1 MNELQEKMIE
11 ETEENFENTD
21 PQKRDCVTIT
31 INDGSEHKL
40 EQGQP
45 ISTLV
50 DKLPRENGLPYICAK
65 VINDIQG
72 LDFVPEMDCKIE
84 FLNYQTPHGRD
95 CYRRSLTFVLARAI
109 MELYRNARLAI
120 DHSIGNGFYY
130 DLFTDV
136 PVSESLLSYI
146 KKKMQE
152 IVDKNESFG
161 KKLMTRTEAIA
172 LLNREGYPEKARL
185 LKNLNSD
192 KVGIISCWK
201 YIDLDFGPMVPST
214 GYLEVF
220 DLKQYAKGFVLL
232 FPDNKE
238 PTRPAEIRRQ
248 PKIFQAYRESKHWGQ
263 ILEVNNV
270 GRLNEIIKNKTISD
284 FVKTA
289 EALHSKK
296 IQEVA
301 DQITSRCS
309 CRIVLIAGPS
319 SSGKTTFSKRLCTH
333 LKVNG
338 LKPITLSLDN
348 YFLDRAHTPRDE
360 DGEFDFESIY
370 ALDLELFN
378 KQLRALLDGQTVQI
392 PEFDFQTGHRKTE
405 TDPLRINEDQIIIIE
420 GIHGL
425 NDELTSSIPASCKF
439 KIYISAL
446 TQLVIDDY
454 NRIATT
460 DTRLIRRTVRDSK
473 YRGYSALETINR
485 WKSVRRGEERNIF
498 PFQECADMVFNS
510 AVPYEWAV
518 LRPLAEPLFMDIQ
531 PDSTAF
537 PLARKILRT
546 LSFFSTLDPKEVP
559 PTSILREF
567 IGGSS
572 FQY

>member
-1 MNELQEKMIE
+1 MKELQENKVE
-11 ETEENFENTD
+11 EISDEKEML
-21 PQKRDCVTIT
+21 TIT
-31 INDGSEHKL
+31 INDGTSHKL
-40 EQGQP
+40 EHGHP
-45 ISTLV
+45 ISELL
-50 DKLPRENGLPYICAK
+50 DKVPQQEDLPYICAK
-65 VINDIQG
+65 IQNDIHS
-72 LDFVPEMDCKIE
+72 LDFVPEMDCRVE
-84 FLNYQTPHGRD
+84 FLNYKSPHGRD
-95 CYRRSLTFVLARAI
+95 CYRRSLTLVLARAV

-136 PVSESLLSYI
+136 PVSEKILEYI
-146 KKKMQE
+146 KTKMLE
-152 IVDKNESFG
+152 IVKKDEKFG
-161 KKLMTRTEAIA
+161 KKTMTRSEAIA

-185 LKNLNSD
+185 LKNLNTD

-220 DLKQYAKGFVLL
+220 DLKQYAQGFVLL
-232 FPDNKE
+232 FPDNNDPGVPSE
-238 PTRPAEIRRQ
+238 VRRQ
-248 PKIFQAYRESKHWGQ
+248 PKIFQAYRESKNWGK

-270 GRLNEIIKNKTISD
+270 GRLNETIKDKTISD
-284 FVKTA
+284 FIKTA

-296 IQEVA
+296 IQEIA
-301 DQITSRCS
+301 DEITRRTS

-338 LKPITLSLDN
+338 LRPVALSLDN

-360 DGEFDFESIY
+360 DGEYDFESIY

-378 KQLRALLDGQTVQI
+378 KHLKGLLEGHTVQI
-392 PEFDFQTGHRKTE
+392 PEFDFHTGHRKTE
-405 TDPLRINEDQIIIIE
+405 TDPMRINEDQIIIIE

-473 YRGYSALETINR
+473 YRGYSAEDTINR
-485 WKSVRRGEERNIF
+485 WESVRRGEERNIF

-518 LRPLAEPLFMDIQ
+518 LRPIAEPLFLDI
-531 PDSTAF
+531 PPESSSY
-537 PLARKILRT
+537 PMARRILKT

>member
-1 MNELQEKMIE
+1 MEELEKKTIE
-11 ETEENFENTD
+11 EAPDEKEMLD
-21 PQKRDCVTIT
+21 IT
-31 INDGSEHKL
+31 TPDGTVHKL
-40 EQGQP
+40 EKGRP
-45 ISTLV
+45 VSDLLKDIPLE
-50 DKLPRENGLPYICAK
+50 DDLPYICTQ
-65 VINDIQG
+65 VENDVQG
-72 LDFVPEMDCKIE
+72 LDFVPEMNCKVN
-84 FLNYQTPHGRD
+84 FLNYLSAHGRD

-136 PVSESLLSYI
+136 PVSGNILDYI
-146 KKKMQE
+146 KSKMME
-152 IVDKNESFG
+152 IVESDEKFG
-161 KKLMTRTEAIA
+161 KKTMTRSEAIS
-172 LLNREGYPEKARL
+172 LFNREGYPEKARL
-185 LKNLNSD
+185 LKNLNTD
-192 KVGIISCWK
+192 TVGIVSCWK

-214 GYLEVF
+214 GYLKVF
-220 DLKQYAKGFVLL
+220 DLKQYAQGFVLL
-232 FPDNKE
+232 FPDNKN
-238 PTRPAEIRRQ
+238 PKVAAEIRRQ
-248 PKIFQAYRESKHWGQ
+248 PKIFQAYRESKHWGK

-270 GRLNEIIKNKTISD
+270 GRLNEIIKDRSISD
-284 FVKTA
+284 FIKTA

-296 IQEVA
+296 IQEMA
-301 DQITSRCS
+301 DEITRRGT

-338 LKPITLSLDN
+338 LRPITLSLDN

-360 DGEFDFESIY
+360 NGDYDFESIY

-378 KQLRALLDGQTVQI
+378 EHLKGLLEGHTVKI
-392 PEFDFQTGHRKTE
+392 PEFDFHTGHRKTE

-425 NDELTSSIPASCKF
+425 NDELTSSIPPSCKF

-473 YRGYSALETINR
+473 YRGYSAQETIDR

-498 PFQECADMVFNS
+498 PYQECADMVFNS

-518 LRPLAEPLFMDIQ
+518 LRPIAEPLFLDI
-531 PDSTAF
+531 PPES
-537 PLARKILRT
+537 PSYPRARKILKT
-546 LSFFSTLDPKEVP
+546 LSFFSPLDPKEVP

>member
-1 MNELQEKMIE
+1 MKDTQENMIDKA
-11 ETEENFENTD
+11 TD
-21 PQKRDCVTIT
+21 EVEQITIT
-31 INDGSEHKL
+31 LADGTHHKL
-40 EQGQP
+40 EKGKP
-45 ISTLV
+45 IIELA
-50 DKLPRENGLPYICAK
+50 KQLPTKDELPYICAK
-65 VINDIQG
+65 VNNDILS
-72 LDFVPEMDCKIE
+72 LDFAPEMDCTVD
-84 FLNYQTPHGRD
+84 FLNYKSPYGRD

-120 DHSIGNGFYY
+120 DHSIGNGYFY

-136 PVSESLLSYI
+136 PVSEHILEYI
-146 KKKMQE
+146 RAKMLE
-152 IVDKNESFG
+152 IINKDEAFG
-161 KKLMTRTEAIA
+161 KKTMTRTEAIA

-185 LKNLNSD
+185 LKNLNTD
-192 KVGIISCWK
+192 KVGIVSCWK
-201 YIDLDFGPMVPST
+201 YIDLDFGAMVPST
-214 GYLEVF
+214 GYLKVF
-220 DLKQYAKGFVLL
+220 DLKQYAQGFVLL
-232 FPDNKE
+232 FPEHDD
-238 PTRPAEIRRQ
+238 PSIPAQIRRQ
-248 PKIFQAYRESKHWGQ
+248 PKIFQAYRESKHWGK

-270 GRLNEIIKNKTISD
+270 GRLNETIKNGGISD
-284 FVKTA
+284 FIKTA

-296 IQEVA
+296 IQEIA
-301 DQITSRCS
+301 DEISS
-309 CRIVLIAGPS
+309 HSSIRIVLIAGPS

-338 LKPITLSLDN
+338 LRPVALSLDN
-348 YFLDRAHTPRDE
+348 YFLDRQHTPRDE
-360 DGEFDFESIY
+360 HGDYDFESIY

-378 KQLRALLDGQTVQI
+378 QHLKELLEGKVAQI
-392 PEFDFQTGHRKTE
+392 PEFDFHTGHRKDQ
-405 TDPLRINEDQIIIIE
+405 TDPMRINEDQIIIIE

-425 NDELTSSIPASCKF
+425 NDELTRSVPADCKF

-473 YRGYSALETINR
+473 YRGYSAEDTINR
-485 WKSVRRGEERNIF
+485 WGSVRRGEERNIF
-498 PFQECADMVFNS
+498 PFQEFANTVFNS

-518 LRPLAEPLFMDIQ
+518 LRAIAEPLFLDIPPESACYSQ
-531 PDSTAF
+531 
-537 PLARKILRT
+537 ARQILRT
-546 LSFFSTLDPKEVP
+546 LSFFSPLDPKEVP

>member
-1 MNELQEKMIE
+1 MNELQEKKIE
-11 ETEENFENTD
+11 EKKE
-21 PQKRDCVTIT
+21 KKHLISIT
-31 INDGSEHKL
+31 INDGTVHKIERGTPINQVLEHVPLKN
-40 EQGQP
+40 E
-45 ISTLV
+45 
-50 DKLPRENGLPYICAK
+50 LPYICAR
-65 VINDIQG
+65 VHNDIQA
-72 LDFVPEMDCKIE
+72 LDFVPEMDCQVE
-84 FLNYQTPHGRD
+84 FLNYQNSHGRD
-95 CYRRSLTFVLARAI
+95 CYRRSLAFVLARAV
-109 MELYRNARLAI
+109 MELYRNARLSI

-136 PVSESLLSYI
+136 PVSEKLLGYI
-146 KKKMQE
+146 KTKMHE
-152 IVDKNESFG
+152 IIEKDEPFG
-161 KKLMTRTEAIA
+161 KRTLTRAEAITMLA
-172 LLNREGYPEKARL
+172 KEGYPEKARL
-185 LKNLNSD
+185 LKNLNTD
-192 KVGIISCWK
+192 QVGIVSCWK
-201 YIDLDFGPMVPST
+201 YIDLDFGSMVPST
-214 GYLEVF
+214 GYLKVF

-232 FPDNKE
+232 FPDNTNPKE
-238 PTRPAEIRRQ
+238 PSEIRRQ

-270 GRLNEIIKNKTISD
+270 GRLNEIIKDKSISD

-296 IQEVA
+296 IQEIA
-301 DQITSRCS
+301 DEISSRES

-338 LKPITLSLDN
+338 LRPITLSLDN

-360 DGEFDFESIY
+360 DGEYDFESIY

-378 KQLRALLDGQTVQI
+378 KQLQALLQGQTVRI
-392 PEFDFQTGHRKTE
+392 PEFDFQSGHRKTA

-425 NDELTSSIPASCKF
+425 NDELTSSIPSSCKF

-460 DTRLIRRTVRDSK
+460 DTRLIRRTVRDCK
-473 YRGYSALETINR
+473 YRGYSAENTINR

-498 PFQECADMVFNS
+498 PFQECSDMVFNS

-518 LRPLAEPLFMDIQ
+518 LRPIAEPLFLDIQ
-531 PDSTAF
+531 PDSSAY
-537 PLARKILRT
+537 PLARKILKT
-546 LSFFSTLDPKEVP
+546 LSFFSPLNPKEVP

>member
-1 MNELQEKMIE
+1 MNEQQERKIE
-11 ETEENFENTD
+11 EKDNEKEMLN
-21 PQKRDCVTIT
+21 IT
-31 INDGSEHKL
+31 LNDGSVHKL
-40 EQGQP
+40 EHGHPVSELVEKIP
-45 ISTLV
+45 IQ
-50 DKLPRENGLPYICAK
+50 DDLPYICVK
-65 VINDIQG
+65 VQNDILS
-72 LDFVPEMDCKIE
+72 LDFVPEMDCRID
-84 FLNYQTPHGRD
+84 FLNYKSSHGRE
-95 CYRRSLTFVLARAI
+95 CYRRSMTFVLARAI
-109 MELYRNARLAI
+109 MELYRNARLSI

-136 PVSESLLSYI
+136 PVSEKILGYI
-146 KKKMQE
+146 KTKMHE
-152 IVDKNESFG
+152 IISKDETFG
-161 KKLMTRTEAIA
+161 KKTLTRPEAIA
-172 LLNREGYPEKARL
+172 FLNREGYPEKARL
-185 LKNLNSD
+185 LKNLNTD
-192 KVGIISCWK
+192 KVGIVSCWK

-214 GYLEVF
+214 GYLKVF
-220 DLKQYAKGFVLL
+220 DLKQYAQGFVLL
-232 FPDNKE
+232 FPDNDN
-238 PTRPAEIRRQ
+238 PTIPSEVRRQ
-248 PKIFQAYRESKHWGQ
+248 PKIFQAYRESKNWGK

-270 GRLNEIIKNKTISD
+270 GRLNEIIKDKTVSD
-284 FVKTA
+284 FIKTA

-296 IQEVA
+296 IQEIA
-301 DQITSRCS
+301 DEITRRAS

-338 LKPITLSLDN
+338 LRPITLSLDN

-360 DGEFDFESIY
+360 NGEYDFESIY

-378 KQLRALLDGQTVQI
+378 EHLKALLEGQTVHI
-392 PEFDFQTGHRKTE
+392 PEFDFHTGHRRVE
-405 TDPLRINEDQIIIIE
+405 TDPMRINEDQIIIIE

-473 YRGYSALETINR
+473 YRGYSAEDTIKR
-485 WKSVRRGEERNIF
+485 WGSVRRGEERNIF
-498 PFQECADMVFNS
+498 PFQECSDMVFNS

-518 LRPLAEPLFMDIQ
+518 LRPLAESLFLDIQ
-531 PDSTAF
+531 PDSPAY
-537 PLARKILRT
+537 PLARKILKT
-546 LSFFSTLDPKEVP
+546 LSFFSPLDPKEVP